1 MHSANEGFVDI
12 AGVKALP
19 TRRSAASIGSCFH
32 PSPAVVQAGAEAP
45 ELQDATS
52 MLLSPT
58 SRRWMLRSTDSCG
71 PPSRKDVDLMD
82 FSMYGGFGEEY
93 VRLQPL

>member
-1 MHSANEGFVDI
+1 MHSTNEGFVDI

-19 TRRSAASIGSCFH
+19 TRRSDSFDRILFPPKSSGGSGRGGG
-32 PSPAVVQAGAEAP
+32 PR
-45 ELQDATS
+45 ATS

-58 SRRWMLRSTDSCG
+58 SRRWMLRSADSSCG

-82 FSMYGGFGEEY
+82 FSTYGGFGEEY